1 MIQLWEARN
10 EESHCR
16 LGSMADGGANKM
28 DRRVI
33 PGGLG
38 LRKLATKTNDLQYKD
53 PSSACI

>member
-1 MIQLWEARN
+1 
-10 EESHCR
+10 
-16 LGSMADGGANKM
+16 MADGGANKM

-53 PSSACI
+53 HHQLAYDTTIIHKPPY